1 MTQTL
6 RFTAETAD
14 VRMDRY
20 LDSVCPDLSRSRL
33 QQLITQGNVTLDNKA
48 TTKAAT
54 KLKVGQLIVVTVPEP
69 VESLLK
75 PQNIPLDVVYQDSDV
90 IVVDKPAGL
99 TVHPGPGHPD
109 GTLVNALL
117 ALCPDLQGIGGTVR
131 PGIVHRLDKDTSGL
145 MMVAKNEVAHR
156 KLSDAMKAG
165 ECKKVYIA
173 LVHGNV
179 SLDEAAI
186 DAPIGRDPANRKRM
200 AIVSTGREATT
211 RYRVTQLPP
220 GSEQY
225 EYEGKI
231 YAGYKE
237 SPDKWDKG
245 TEPVPIG
252 WYAGMQYDGD
262 VARAKKVLD
271 ELNKYYPDTKR
282 YEIAGFFWW
291 QGDKDRYNAAH
302 ASKYEENLVRLIQ
315 QLRKDFD
322 APKANFVIAT
332 LGQTKKGSTG
342 NEGMILDAMFGVDG
356 KSGKYPEFKGN
367 VATVYTH
374 PLSQGGASNSHYNG
388 NAQTY
393 MDVGLAMGE
402 AMVQLIKLKK

>member
-211 RYRVTQLPP
+211 RYRVTQRLPGYTLLEATLVTGRTHQIRVHFASIGHP
-220 GSEQY
+220 PVGDDVYGRTKTAIARQFLHAHKLGFKLPSSGE
-225 EYEGKI
+225 
-231 YAGYKE
+231 YKE
-237 SPDKWDKG
+237 FESPLPQD
-245 TEPVPIG
+245 
-252 WYAGMQYDGD
+252 
-262 VARAKKVLD
+262 LD
-271 ELNKYYPDTKR
+271 S
-282 YEIAGFFWW
+282 F
-291 QGDKDRYNAAH
+291 
-302 ASKYEENLVRLIQ
+302 
-315 QLRKDFD
+315 
-322 APKANFVIAT
+322 
-332 LGQTKKGSTG
+332 
-342 NEGMILDAMFGVDG
+342 
-356 KSGKYPEFKGN
+356 
-367 VATVYTH
+367 
-374 PLSQGGASNSHYNG
+374 
-388 NAQTY
+388 
-393 MDVGLAMGE
+393 
-402 AMVQLIKLKK
+402 LKKIREG